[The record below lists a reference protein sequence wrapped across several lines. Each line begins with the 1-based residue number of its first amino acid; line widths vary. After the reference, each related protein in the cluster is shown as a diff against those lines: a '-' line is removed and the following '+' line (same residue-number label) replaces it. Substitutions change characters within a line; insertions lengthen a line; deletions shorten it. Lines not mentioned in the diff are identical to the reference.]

1 MDYFNFIAE
10 LEGYSSYISRTIQI
24 LSNISSFVSDYNKMK
39 EQFTK
44 NMKTSLNNLISKN
57 KIQINSIYKLNYTSP
72 FEKNLVKIIS
82 FLKELI
88 LKETKQNELFQ
99 NEITSPLI
107 GFIKHINN
115 QNNLLCNE
123 FRNSINEIYK
133 QKKSCDLSKNN
144 YINCGNQI
152 TLLTEKINNLYN
164 LSSNENNNEKIELY
178 VDLNNSKEKFQK
190 YYIDYKENINATNK
204 KKKKKN
210 TFLKKL
216 III

>member
-10 LEGYSSYISRTIQI
+10 LEGYSSYFSRTIQI
-24 LSNISSFVSDYNKMK
+24 LSNIISFVSDYNKMK
-39 EQFTK
+39 EQFIK

-72 FEKNLVKIIS
+72 FEKKLVKIIS
-82 FLKELI
+82 ILKEII

-99 NEITSPLI
+99 NEITYPLI

-133 QKKSCDLSKNN
+133 QKKSCDL
-144 YINCGNQI
+144 
-152 TLLTEKINNLYN
+152 
-164 LSSNENNNEKIELY
+164 
-178 VDLNNSKEKFQK
+178 
-190 YYIDYKENINATNK
+190 
-204 KKKKKN
+204 
-210 TFLKKL
+210 
-216 III
+216 

>member
-10 LEGYSSYISRTIQI
+10 LEGYSSYFARTIQI
-24 LSNISSFVSDYNKMK
+24 LSNLSSFLSDYNKLK
-39 EQFTK
+39 EQFSK
-44 NMKTSLNNLISKN
+44 NMKILFNNLISKI
-57 KIQINSIYKLNYTSP
+57 KIQMNSIYKFNYLSP
-72 FEKNLVKIIS
+72 FEKNLAKIIPV
-82 FLKELI
+82 LKELI

-99 NEITSPLI
+99 DEITLPLI
-107 GFIKHINN
+107 SFIKHINI
-115 QNNLLCNE
+115 QNDLICNE

-133 QKKSCDLSKNN
+133 QKKSCDISKNN

-152 TLLTEKINNLYN
+152 TLITEKINNLYN

-204 KKKKKN
+204 LFMEKN
-210 TFLKKL
+210 KEYHILQN
-216 III
+216 

>member
-10 LEGYSSYISRTIQI
+10 LEGYSSYFSRTIQI
-24 LSNISSFVSDYNKMK
+24 LSNIISFVSDYNKMK

-152 TLLTEKINNLYN
+152 TLLTEKINNL
-164 LSSNENNNEKIELY
+164 S
-178 VDLNNSKEKFQK
+178 
-190 YYIDYKENINATNK
+190 
-204 KKKKKN
+204 
-210 TFLKKL
+210 
-216 III
+216 